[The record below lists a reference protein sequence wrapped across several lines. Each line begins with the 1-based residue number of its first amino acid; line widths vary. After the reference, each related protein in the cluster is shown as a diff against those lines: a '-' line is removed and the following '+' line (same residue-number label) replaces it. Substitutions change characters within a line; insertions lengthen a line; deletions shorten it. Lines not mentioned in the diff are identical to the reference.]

1 MEDRRYVKKKITK
14 GKMEKEDKRIWR
26 WNNTFNKGCIC

>member
-14 GKMEKEDKRIWR
+14 GKMEKEDKRRFKQNIYQES
-26 WNNTFNKGCIC
+26 